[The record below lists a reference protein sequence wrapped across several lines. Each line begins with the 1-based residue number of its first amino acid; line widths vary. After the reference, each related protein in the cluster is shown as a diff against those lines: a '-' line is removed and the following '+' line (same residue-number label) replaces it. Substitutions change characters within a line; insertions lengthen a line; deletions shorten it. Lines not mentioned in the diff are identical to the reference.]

1 MKSGIGNA
9 PSLGVGS
16 DTLSLMSELL
26 SGHDRV
32 PAAPDRDATLSD
44 VLDRMRLQGAVF
56 LRGEYSEGWAYR
68 SPSASD
74 TAALLQPGAP
84 RVALFH
90 VVAAGRCWTS
100 LADGQKHWARTGDVI
115 VLPYGDL
122 HTMGG
127 AQPAEVVDMATLID
141 NPPWQRMPVVRH
153 GAGGDRTDVV
163 CGYLTSDHPL
173 FDPRLRA
180 LPPLF
185 VVSPS
190 DGPARGWVQASI
202 DYALAQTSPSRRGGL
217 EGPTQLPEL
226 LVREVL
232 RTHLASAPQ
241 VDAGWLHAL
250 GDPVLAPALA
260 AIHLSPECRWT
271 VAALAAEASV
281 SVSLLDE
288 RFRAVLGLAP
298 IRYLSAWRMH
308 VAGDLLRS
316 TTLGVAAVARR
327 VGYESEEAFS
337 RAFKRATGRSPS
349 EARRP

>member
-1 MKSGIGNA
+1 
-9 PSLGVGS
+9 
-16 DTLSLMSELL
+16 MSELL

-32 PAAPDRDATLSD
+32 PAGPDRDATLLD

-68 SPSASD
+68 SLPAPD
-74 TAALLQPGAP
+74 TVALLSPGAP

-90 VVAAGRCWTS
+90 VVASGRCWTA
-100 LADGQKHWARTGDVI
+100 LEDGQKHWAYAGDVI

-127 AQPAEVVDMATLID
+127 AQPVEIVEMATIID
-141 NPPWQRMPVVRH
+141 PPPPWTEMPVVRH
-153 GAGGDRTDVV
+153 GSGGDRTDIV

-173 FDPRLRA
+173 FDPRMRA

-185 VVSPS
+185 VVSPGE
-190 DGPARGWVQASI
+190 GPARGWVQASI
-202 DYALAQTSPSRRGGL
+202 DYALAQTSPASRGGL
-217 EGPTQLPEL
+217 QGPTRLPEL

-232 RTHLASAPQ
+232 RLHLATAPQ
-241 VDAGWLHAL
+241 AESGWITAL

-260 AIHLSPECRWT
+260 AIHGSPEQHWT
-271 VAALAAEASV
+271 VAGLAKEANV

-288 RFRAVLGLAP
+288 RFRAILGLAP

-327 VGYESEEAFS
+327 VGYDSEEAFS
-337 RAFKRATGRSPS
+337 RAFKRSTGRSPS
-349 EARRP
+349 EARRL

>member
-1 MKSGIGNA
+1 
-9 PSLGVGS
+9 
-16 DTLSLMSELL
+16 MSEQL

-32 PAAPDRDATLSD
+32 PTGLDRNATLSD
-44 VLDRMRLQGAVF
+44 VLDRMHLQGAVF
-56 LRGEYSEGWAYR
+56 LRGEYSEAWSYR
-68 SPSASD
+68 SPSAAD

-90 VVAAGRCWTS
+90 VVATGRCWTM
-100 LADGQKHWARTGDVI
+100 LADGQKHWAYEGDVI

-127 AQPAEVVDMATLID
+127 AQPAEVVDMVTILD
-141 NPPWQRMPVVRH
+141 MPPWTQMPVVRH
-153 GAGGDRTDVV
+153 GSGGERTDLV

-190 DGPARGWVQASI
+190 EAPARGWVQASI
-202 DYALAQTSPSRRGGL
+202 DYALAQTSPASQGGL
-217 EGPTQLPEL
+217 EGPTQVPEL

-232 RTHLASAPQ
+232 RIHLASAPQ
-241 VDAGWLHAL
+241 VESGWLQAL
-250 GDPVLAPALA
+250 ADPVLAPALA
-260 AIHLSPECRWT
+260 AIHGSPEDRWT
-271 VAALAAEASV
+271 VAGLAREANV

-298 IRYLSAWRMH
+298 IRYLAAWRMH

-316 TTLGVAAVARR
+316 TTLGVASVARR

-337 RAFKRATGRSPS
+337 RAFKRSTGRSPS
-349 EARRP
+349 TVRRH